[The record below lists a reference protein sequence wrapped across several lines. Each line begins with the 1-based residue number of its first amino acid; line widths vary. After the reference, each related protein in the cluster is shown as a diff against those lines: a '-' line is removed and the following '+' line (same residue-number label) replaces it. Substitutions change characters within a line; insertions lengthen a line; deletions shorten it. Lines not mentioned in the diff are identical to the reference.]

1 MSLTPKAAG
10 AWPVGE
16 GAGQLMEELA
26 RGLPLSL
33 ALACRK
39 QAFDV
44 WSRSWPTPTDAEP
57 MAAAEVDC

>member
-1 MSLTPKAAG
+1 M
-10 AWPVGE
+10 GE